1 MIEHKMNEPG
11 LATTSDNLPE
21 KELVYMTE
29 AELQARVVLLEERV
43 EKGKALIQSYREE
56 HDGATNFKFMAHLQ
70 KLTKELEQVRQQL
83 KLAANRQVSFH
94 SSLHKKAIAA
104 FIELVDMNLRKEY
117 DTPRY
122 KEQEAIV
129 RKYIRENDD
138 VFYILYHYNPDGE
151 G

>member
-1 MIEHKMNEPG
+1 MIEHKLNEPEQD
-11 LATTSDNLPE
+11 SPPENLPE

-29 AELQARVVLLEERV
+29 AELQARVMLLEERV
-43 EKGKALIQSYREE
+43 DKGKALIQSYREE
-56 HDGATNFKFMAHLQ
+56 HDGATNFKYMAHLQ

-83 KLAANRQVSFH
+83 KLTANRQVSFH

-122 KEQEAIV
+122 KEQESIV
-129 RKYIRENDD
+129 RKYIRENEDI
-138 VFYILYHYNPDGE
+138 FYILYHYDPNE